1 MNIGLTIKE
10 VMTVKQGMI
19 VTLCC
24 NEYLPCAIMTKETM
38 NVGMTGKEWLLR
50 KEEWLKEWTRKEGMA
65 RNDC

>member
-24 NEYLPCAIMTKETM
+24 NEYLLHAIMTKETM
-38 NVGMTGKEWLLR
+38 NVGMTGK
-50 KEEWLKEWTRKEGMA
+50 K
-65 RNDC
+65 